1 MIFVYVLIFTAIF
14 SYTAIWLWY
23 IKAYMQYDFG
33 SYYRNKHKNI
43 DTDEQEELLCK
54 DYLKEK
60 HLRCN
65 TVLKMIFLAGPLAWI
80 VMIIVYLVGKLV
92 SIVDKKY
99 EETGT
104 SIL

>member
-1 MIFVYVLIFTAIF
+1 MILLFDEYHRI
-14 SYTAIWLWY
+14 
-23 IKAYMQYDFG
+23 
-33 SYYRNKHKNI
+33 NKHKNI

>member
-33 SYYRNKHKNI
+33 SYYRNKHKSI

-80 VMIIVYLVGKLV
+80 VMTIVYLVGKLV
-92 SIVDKKY
+92 SVVDKKY